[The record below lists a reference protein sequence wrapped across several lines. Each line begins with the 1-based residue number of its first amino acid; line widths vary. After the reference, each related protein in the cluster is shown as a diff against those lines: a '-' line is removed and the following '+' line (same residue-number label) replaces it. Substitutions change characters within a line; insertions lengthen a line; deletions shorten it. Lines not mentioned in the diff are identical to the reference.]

1 MTAPEDEGSW
11 DAHLRQVA
19 HAALL
24 SAEDR
29 GDLALL
35 RSRMFQ
41 AMSQAML
48 CAYVQAHDRPPS
60 PAEIQHMRRIARE
73 VWETTCSTEAWPDVS
88 ELRPQDT

>member
-1 MTAPEDEGSW
+1 MTAPTDEGSW

-24 SAEDR
+24 LAEDM
-29 GDLALL
+29 GDFVLL

-48 CAYVQAHDRPPS
+48 
-60 PAEIQHMRRIARE
+60 
-73 VWETTCSTEAWPDVS
+73 ST
-88 ELRPQDT
+88 

>member
-1 MTAPEDEGSW
+1 MTAPTDEGSW

-24 SAEDR
+24 LAEDM
-29 GDLALL
+29 GDFALL

-48 CAYVQAHDRPPS
+48 SAYVHVHDRPPS

-73 VWETTCSTEAWPDVS
+73 VWDAACSPEA
-88 ELRPQDT
+88 